1 MYIKFS
7 KRVLKLMNLTF
18 HVQDKKVVFQKFS
31 HFLYV
36 FILIYNVSCSNERT
50 DFALN
55 YLSLRPIV
63 CILKILI

>member
-18 HVQDKKVVFQKFS
+18 HVQDKKVFFQNFS
-31 HFLYV
+31 HFLYA
-36 FILIYNVSCSNERT
+36 FILIYNVSSNKRT

-55 YLSLRPIV
+55 YLSLCPIV
-63 CILKILI
+63 CILKI